1 MTRSSKHALSVLL
14 LLALTG
20 CASKPAVRPDRP
32 GSQTEAGGAATQPTV
47 KLKVPVKDANTQFEE
62 ALAALKSRKFAE
74 ARSGFA
80 LLAKEHPEFSGPL
93 TNLGILDAK
102 SDARGAAIHNFTRAV
117 QTNPRNAIAYNWLGI
132 LYRESRDYS
141 RAEQA
146 YKKSLELNPDNA
158 NVVLNLGILY
168 DVYLNH
174 PVDALIR
181 YREYQRL
188 TSNRELK
195 VTAWIKALEA
205 ITTAAPP
212 QPQPQPQP
220 QPTDNKS

>member
-1 MTRSSKHALSVLL
+1 MTRSSKSLLTALL
-14 LLALTG
+14 LLMLTS
-20 CASKPAVRPDRP
+20 CASKPAVRPDRS
-32 GSQTEAGGAATQPTV
+32 GSQPASSGAAAQPTV
-47 KLKVPVKDANTQFEE
+47 KLKAPAKDANTQFEE
-62 ALAALKSRKFAE
+62 ALAALKGRQFSE

-93 TNLGILDAK
+93 TNLGILDAR
-102 SDARGAAIHNFTRAV
+102 SDARGAAINNFSRAV

-158 NVVLNLGILY
+158 AVVLNLGILY

-188 TSNRELK
+188 TGSRELK

-205 ITTAAPP
+205 VTTAAPP
-212 QPQPQPQP
+212 PQPA
-220 QPTDNKS
+220 DKKS